1 MLDPKPVKGSLYD
14 PSFEQDS
21 CGMGFVARP
30 NASPSRDIVEMA
42 LEAVANL
49 THRGA
54 VDADAKTG
62 DGAGILVQFPH
73 RFLQREAE
81 KLGLRVS
88 SGDVLAVGMVFLPS
102 ENRPAAR
109 ARRIL
114 EASAR
119 RRGLRVLGWRR
130 VPLDRS
136 ALGGKALATCP
147 NVAQF
152 LLAPPSGL
160 EGDAYERVLY
170 LVRKEAETTLR
181 AEGIDDCYVASLS
194 HRTLAYKG
202 LLVAKQLRSFY
213 LDLQDP
219 EFESALALFHQ
230 RYSTNTFPTWPLAQP
245 FRMLAHNGEINTL
258 QGNINWTRAREA
270 ELRSPVWAED
280 IETLKPVIVTGGSDS
295 AMLDNVLESLVL
307 SGRDILHA
315 MLMLVPEAW
324 EHTPDLDPAWRD
336 FYQYHAC
343 LMEPWDGPAA
353 LAFTDGVAAGAI
365 LDRNGLRPLRYKIAD
380 DGLVVAASEVGVVDI
395 PDARVVEKGRL
406 GPGEMLVV
414 DTARGRILKKP
425 EVMAEVVGRRPYGQ
439 WVRSNMHRLSAA
451 AAGGRGGAN
460 GYHAELQPKDLPR
473 LQAAFA
479 CTNEDVKM
487 IIKTMATQ
495 GHDLVWSMGDDMPL
509 AILSQMHRP
518 LPFYFKQRFAQVTNP
533 PIDPL
538 REELVM
544 SLDCYLGPRR
554 SVLEETEEHARVI
567 HLESPLLT
575 HAHMQALRQ
584 MRNPAFRPREVSCL
598 FPAAAGSNGLK
609 PALEEACAAAGR
621 AVGEGC
627 AILILSDR
635 GVDEEHAAI
644 PMLLAVAA
652 VHHHLIREG
661 KRLKADLVVET
672 GSAWDIHHL
681 ALLLGYGANA
691 VHPYLALATSRS
703 LADQRD
709 TQELTADGAE
719 RNYQT
724 AVGRGLLKIMSK
736 MGISALRSY
745 RGAQIFEIIGLS
757 QEVVDRYFSGTPA
770 RLSGIG
776 LTEIAED
783 VLFWHREAFEAP
795 KEKLPDIGYVRFR
808 QGGEHHGFNP
818 EVVKALQRAVQTG
831 DYDAYQEY
839 SRLVH
844 GGPPRTL
851 RDILTFMSHRP
862 AIDLEQVEPAED
874 IRRRFVSAA
883 MSMGALSQPAHMT
896 LASAMNRMGA
906 RSNTGEGGEDH
917 RWYQPLDNGDSA
929 NSRIKQVASARFG
942 VTIEYL
948 AMADELEIKIAQ
960 GSKPGEGGQLPG
972 HKVTEFIARVRHAV
986 PGIPLISPPP
996 HHDIYSIEDL
1006 AQLIYDLKQANPRAR
1021 VGVKLVAESGVG
1033 TIAAGVTKAYADY
1046 IQISGMDGGTGA
1058 SPLSSI
1064 KNAGCPW
1071 ELGLAETQQVLML
1084 NGLRGRVRLRTDGGI
1099 KTGRDVVVAAMLGA
1113 EEFGFG
1119 TAAIVSLGCDMA
1131 RQCHLNT
1138 CPTGIATQREDLIQ
1152 GRFRGTPEMVIN
1164 YFTFVA
1170 EEVRGILAF
1179 LGYTCLDDI
1188 IGRVDLLV
1196 PRGLPAGHRGR
1207 SLAWDAILIDV
1218 DPADIAP
1225 RRHTQE
1231 RNDRPYPS
1239 LDEKLLPQLLPA
1251 IERGEPAHVSSP
1263 IRNSDLTVG
1272 ARISGEIARRHG
1284 LQGLPTGTI
1293 ELRFQGSAG
1302 QSFGAWCANGL
1313 HLVLEGEA
1321 NDYVGKGMSGG
1332 EIVVR
1337 PPADAPF
1344 VWHENAIMGNT
1355 VLYGA
1360 TGGRLFAAG
1369 RAGERFA
1376 VRNSGAVAVVEGVG
1390 DHGCEYMTQGVVVV
1404 LGSTGRNFGAGMS
1417 HGSAYVLDEDG
1428 AFSDRYNPELVTIQR
1443 VTDAEDEAFLRS
1455 LIEEHAAA
1463 TESPRAQAILK
1474 GWSRY
1479 LPSFWKVVPISVP
1492 MKVDGHLAVEA
1503 QAAGR

>member
-1 MLDPKPVKGSLYD
+1 MLSPEQIKRSLYD

-21 CGMGFVARP
+21 CGVGFVARP
-30 NASPSRDIVEMA
+30 NASPSHDIVEMA

-62 DGAGILVQFPH
+62 DGAGILVQLPR
-73 RFLQREAE
+73 RFLQREAQ
-81 KLGLRVS
+81 KLGLRLAN
-88 SGDVLAVGMVFLPS
+88 GDALAVGMVFLPRKA
-102 ENRPAAR
+102 RPAQR

-114 EASAR
+114 EATAR
-119 RRGLRVLGWRR
+119 GRGLRVLGWRQ
-130 VPLDRS
+130 VPLDPS
-136 ALGGKALATCP
+136 ALGDKALATCP
-147 NVAQF
+147 NVAQL

-160 EGDAYERVLY
+160 QGDACERLLY
-170 LVRKEAETTLR
+170 LLRKEAENALR
-181 AEGIDDCYVASLS
+181 AEGIDDCYIPSLS
-194 HRTLAYKG
+194 HRTVVYKG
-202 LLVAKQLRSFY
+202 LLVAKQLPSLY
-213 LDLQDP
+213 PDLRDP

-245 FRMLAHNGEINTL
+245 FRLLAHNGEINTL
-258 QGNINWTRAREA
+258 QGNVNWTRAGEA
-270 ELRSPVWAED
+270 ELSSAVWGED
-280 IETLKPVIVTGGSDS
+280 VLALKPVIVPGGSDS

-324 EHTPDLDPAWRD
+324 EHRPDLDPGLRD

-353 LAFTDGVAAGAI
+353 IAFTDGAAIGAT

-395 PDARVVEKGRL
+395 PDARVAEKGRL
-406 GPGEMLVV
+406 APGEMLVV

-425 EVMAEVVGRRPYGQ
+425 DVMAEVVGRQPYSQ
-439 WVRSNMHRLSAA
+439 WVRGNMRRLSPAPSA
-451 AAGGRGGAN
+451 HDGGN
-460 GYHAELQPKDLPR
+460 GHRQELQPDDLAK
-473 LQAAFA
+473 LQAGFA

-518 LPFYFKQRFAQVTNP
+518 LPSYFKQRFAQVTNP

-544 SLDCYLGPRR
+544 SLDSYLGPRR

-575 HAHMQALRQ
+575 QAHMQALRQ
-584 MRNPAFRPREVSCL
+584 MRDPVFRWREISCL
-598 FPAAAGSNGLK
+598 FPVAAGPGGLE
-609 PALEEACAAAGR
+609 PALEEVCAAASR
-621 AVGEGC
+621 AIDEG
-627 AILILSDR
+627 ATILLLSDR
-635 GVDEEHAAI
+635 GLDEEHAAI
-644 PMLLAVAA
+644 PMLLAVGA
-652 VHHHLIREG
+652 VHHHLIRQG
-661 KRLKADLVVET
+661 KRLKADLVVKT
-672 GSAWDIHHL
+672 AAAWDIHHL

-691 VHPYLALATSRS
+691 VYPYLALATSRS
-703 LADQRD
+703 LGGPRG
-709 TQELTADGAE
+709 TPERTADEAE

-724 AVGRGLLKIMSK
+724 AVDRGLLKIMSK

-745 RGAQIFEIIGLS
+745 CGAQIFEIIGLS
-757 QEVVDRYFSGTPA
+757 QRVVDRYFNGTPA
-770 RLSGIG
+770 RLGGIG
-776 LTEIAED
+776 LKEIAED
-783 VLFWHREAFEAP
+783 VLFWQREAFEAP
-795 KEKLPDIGYVRFR
+795 KDRLPDIGFVRFR

-818 EVVKALQRAVQTG
+818 GVVKALQRAVQTG
-831 DYDAYQEY
+831 DYQAYQEY

-851 RDILTFMSHRP
+851 RDILTFMSDRP
-862 AIDLEQVEPAED
+862 SIDLDQVEPAEE

-883 MSMGALSQPAHMT
+883 MSMGALSQAAHMT
-896 LASAMNRMGA
+896 LATAMNRMGG
-906 RSNTGEGGEDH
+906 RSNTGEGGEDR
-917 RWYQPLDNGDSA
+917 RWYRALDNGDSA

-972 HKVTEFIARVRHAV
+972 HKVTDFIARVRHAV

-1033 TIAAGVTKAYADY
+1033 TIAAGVAKAYADY

-1071 ELGLAETQQVLML
+1071 ELGLAETQQVLMI
-1084 NGLRGRVRLRTDGGI
+1084 NGLRDRVRLRTDGGI
-1099 KTGRDVVVAAMLGA
+1099 KTGRDVVIAALLGA

-1152 GRFRGTPEMVIN
+1152 GRFRGTPEMVMN

-1170 EEVRGILAF
+1170 EEVRDILAS

-1196 PRGLPAGHRGR
+1196 PHGLPRGHRGR

-1218 DPADIAP
+1218 DPANIAA
-1225 RRHTQE
+1225 RRHVQE

-1239 LDEKLLPQLLPA
+1239 LDEKILPQLLPA
-1251 IERGEPAHVSSP
+1251 IERREPVQVSSP
-1263 IRNSDLTVG
+1263 IHNSDLAVG
-1272 ARISGEIARRHG
+1272 ARISGEVARRHG
-1284 LQGLPTGTI
+1284 LEGLPPGTI
-1293 ELRFQGSAG
+1293 DARFSGSAG

-1313 HLVLEGEA
+1313 RLVLEGEA

-1344 VWHENAIMGNT
+1344 AWHENVIMGNT

-1360 TGGRLFAAG
+1360 TGGRLFAGG

-1390 DHGCEYMTQGVVVV
+1390 DHGCEYMTQGVIVV

-1417 HGSAYVLDEDG
+1417 HGSAYVLDEDVS
-1428 AFSDRYNPELVTIQR
+1428 FPERYNPELVTIQR
-1443 VTDAEDEAFLRS
+1443 ITEAEDEAFLRS

-1463 TESPRAQAILK
+1463 TGSPRAQAILK
-1474 GWSRY
+1474 GWPRY
-1479 LPSFWKVVPISVP
+1479 LPSFWKVVPISLP

-1503 QAAGR
+1503 PAAR